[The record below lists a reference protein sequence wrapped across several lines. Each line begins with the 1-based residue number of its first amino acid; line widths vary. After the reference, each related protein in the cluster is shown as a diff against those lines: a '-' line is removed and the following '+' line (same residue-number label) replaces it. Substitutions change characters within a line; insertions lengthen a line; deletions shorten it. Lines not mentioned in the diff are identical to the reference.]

1 MDSILNSILKEER
14 KDGTKLITDN
24 RTQIILYLFHLK
36 WNLGICFN
44 TESVLQNMQELWND
58 YKAKLFE
65 FSPYGA
71 K

>member
-14 KDGTKLITDN
+14 EDGTKIITDN
-24 RTQIILYLFHLK
+24 RTQIIFYLFPLK
-36 WNLGICFN
+36 CNLGICFN
-44 TESVLQNMQELWND
+44 TESVLQNMQELSND
-58 YKAKLFE
+58 YKAKLFD